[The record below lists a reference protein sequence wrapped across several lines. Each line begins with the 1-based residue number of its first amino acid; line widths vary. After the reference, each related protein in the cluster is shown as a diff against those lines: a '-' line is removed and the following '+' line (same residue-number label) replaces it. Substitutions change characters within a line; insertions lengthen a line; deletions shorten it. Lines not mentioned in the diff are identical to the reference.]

1 MHIHQKKLDDS
12 LRGGKPAHRRVYTS
26 EEDLKCNEEELT
38 KTKAVRS
45 EKLALNQQPTA
56 QLGGGGA
63 KTAIS
68 MGGKPTYALR

>member
-1 MHIHQKKLDDS
+1 MFAKIIPSGGEKLALKVENCLS
-12 LRGGKPAHRRVYTS
+12 APVLS

-63 KTAIS
+63 KMAIS
-68 MGGKPTYALR
+68 MGGEN